1 MATAPDIFIP
11 QHKRQIVTDATLF
24 STIMGCG
31 RLVDFR
37 FNHNLLSLN
46 GKSNSLECG
55 NIAHKYF
62 EIYYGHV
69 IKGFV
74 KSQAHGMGMA
84 AAEMYARGC
93 SHCMRF
99 KPTLC
104 DDHSREG
111 VTLNSLCPNCVLTPP
126 CGHKPQEYPG
136 CENTPYEKE
145 KDYQIGWKWV
155 LETCDQYYEFY
166 KNDYWVPL
174 EVERV
179 KGKILYTD
187 DEIEILW
194 KAKFDLISDTTQ
206 AIMPIDHKTMK
217 QRRDNISLNNQ
228 FMGQCILAETQNMV
242 INKVGFQTSLK
253 AHEKF
258 VRATMSYS
266 RKRLNE
272 WQGTIL
278 PYWIYKYLDYLDNDY
293 WAPNFDHCENK
304 YGNCT
309 FIEVCS
315 ADPEERERELKL
327 NFYVGEDWNPTND
340 ED

>member
-1 MATAPDIFIP
+1 METAPDIFIP
-11 QHKRQIVTDATLF
+11 RKKRQVVVDATVL

-37 FNHNLLSLN
+37 FNHNFLSLN

-62 EIYYGHV
+62 ETYYKS
-69 IKGFV
+69 IIAGFI
-74 KSQAHGMGMA
+74 KSQSHGMGMA

-93 SHCMRF
+93 PYCMHF
-99 KPTLC
+99 KSTDEQPK
-104 DDHSREG
+104 
-111 VTLNSLCPNCVLTPP
+111 PP
-126 CGHKPQEYPG
+126 CEHKPLEYPG

-145 KDYQIGWKWV
+145 RDYQIGWKWV

-174 EVERV
+174 EVEKVR
-179 KGKILYTD
+179 GRILYED
-187 DEIEILW
+187 DEIIILW
-194 KAKFDLISDTTQ
+194 KSKYDLISDTTQ

-228 FMGQCILAETQNMV
+228 FMGQCILADTQNMV
-242 INKVGFQTSLK
+242 INKVGFQTTLK
-253 AHEKF
+253 PHEKF

-266 RKRLNE
+266 HKRLLE

-309 FIEVCS
+309 FIGVCE

-327 NFYVGEDWNPTND
+327 NFYVGDDWNPTND
-340 ED
+340 EEEY

>member
-1 MATAPDIFIP
+1 MASAPDIFVP
-11 QHKRQIVTDATLF
+11 QKKRHIAIDATML

-37 FNHNLLSLN
+37 FNHSLLSLN

-62 EIYYGHV
+62 EIYYKS
-69 IKGFV
+69 IIAGFI
-74 KSQAHGMGMA
+74 KSQSHGMGMA

-93 SHCMRF
+93 PGCMHF
-99 KPTLC
+99 KPT
-104 DDHSREG
+104 DEQPKP
-111 VTLNSLCPNCVLTPP
+111 V
-126 CGHKPQEYPG
+126 CGHKDKEYPG
-136 CENTPYEKE
+136 TENTPYEKE
-145 KDYQIGWKWV
+145 KEYQIGWKWV
-155 LETCDQYYEFY
+155 LETLEQYFDFY

-174 EVERV
+174 EVEIV
-179 KGKILYTD
+179 KGQVLYED
-187 DEIEILW
+187 DEIVILW
-194 KAKFDLISDTTQ
+194 KAKFDLLSDTTQ
-206 AIMPIDHKTMK
+206 GIYPIDHKTMK
-217 QRRDNISLNNQ
+217 QRRNNISLNNQ
-228 FMGQCILAETQNMV
+228 FMGQCILAGTQNMV
-242 INKVGFQTSLK
+242 INKVGFQTTLK
-253 AHEKF
+253 PHEKF

-266 RKRLNE
+266 HKRLLE

-309 FIEVCS
+309 FIDVCE

-340 ED
+340 EED